1 MQIILFFTISLFQKK
16 VETKNSVIINIYWF
30 FSKLSLHR
38 RWIKLKSIYQN
49 KWAVIFIAIFC
60 SILWGSAFPVLKISY
75 EELQMVTNDTMA
87 KIVFAGLR
95 FLLAGLMILV
105 YLFFTNRKK
114 LVVRRSQ
121 IFVLVVFGIIQT
133 AIQYFF
139 FYNGLAKVSGM
150 QGSIL
155 TSTGTFLAVFLAHFY
170 YKDDKMN
177 GKKVI
182 GILAGITGIIVANW
196 GQDFQFQFQWTG
208 EGYMILSALTSAI
221 TTIMAKEL
229 ATDIDPI
236 TLTGW
241 QLTIGST
248 LLLLIGLPQVGA
260 HSIIFTPFGV
270 GLLVYAAMISAVAFA
285 LWFSILKY
293 NKAGEMS
300 IYNFLTPVFG
310 AFLSAMFIPG
320 ERLNLFILG
329 AIALVAVGIIA
340 INYRGRAKKTSNG
353 VSVRKII

>member
-1 MQIILFFTISLFQKK
+1 M
-16 VETKNSVIINIYWF
+16 
-30 FSKLSLHR
+30 
-38 RWIKLKSIYQN
+38 
-49 KWAVIFIAIFC
+49 IAIFC
-60 SILWGSAFPVLKISY
+60 SLLWGSAFPVLKISY
-75 EELQMVTNDTMA
+75 QELHMAPDDTIA
-87 KIVFAGLR
+87 KIVFAGMR
-95 FLLAGLMILV
+95 FLIAGLIILV
-105 YLFFTNRKK
+105 FLLFTNRNK

-121 IFVLVVFGIIQT
+121 ILVLVLFGIIQT

-177 GKKVI
+177 GKKAI

-196 GQDFQFQFQWTG
+196 GQEFQFQFQWTG

-241 QLTIGST
+241 QLTIGSI
-248 LLLLIGLPQVGA
+248 LLLIIGLPQLGT
-260 HSIIFTPFGV
+260 HSLTFTPFSL
-270 GLLVYAAMISAVAFA
+270 GLLLYAAVISSVAFA

-340 INYRGRAKKTSNG
+340 INYNGREKKAIAGTST
-353 VSVRKII
+353 RKIS